1 MSAKKSFVLA
11 TIICSLAAMFYLYE
25 FILQVSPAVMT
36 KELMHDLSLNA
47 AGLGAMAAFYYYAYT
62 FMQLPAGLLSD
73 RFGPRFLLT
82 IATLICVLGA
92 IFFAFTHNVA
102 LASTGRFLM
111 GIGSAFSF
119 IGALLLVS
127 RWFPPQY
134 FALLAGIV
142 QLMSSIG
149 AIAGEMPLAAAVNI
163 WGWRETMGWL
173 AVLGV
178 VLAVLIWAIVRDK
191 PDGEEDFEKKPVDNN
206 KENEIKRLL

>member
-92 IFFAFTHNVA
+92 IFFCFY
-102 LASTGRFLM
+102 
-111 GIGSAFSF
+111 
-119 IGALLLVS
+119 
-127 RWFPPQY
+127 P
-134 FALLAGIV
+134 
-142 QLMSSIG
+142 
-149 AIAGEMPLAAAVNI
+149 
-163 WGWRETMGWL
+163 
-173 AVLGV
+173 
-178 VLAVLIWAIVRDK
+178 
-191 PDGEEDFEKKPVDNN
+191 
-206 KENEIKRLL
+206 